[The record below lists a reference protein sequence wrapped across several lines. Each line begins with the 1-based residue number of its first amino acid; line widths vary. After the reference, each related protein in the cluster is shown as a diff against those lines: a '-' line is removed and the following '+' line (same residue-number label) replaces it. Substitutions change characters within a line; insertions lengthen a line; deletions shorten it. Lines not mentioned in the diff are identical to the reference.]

1 MTSWRDLKEGDRIR
15 LTEPMQDDPNPVP
28 VGTAG
33 TVQWVQDLKA
43 KREDL
48 EMHQIGVVWD
58 NGRNL
63 SLVEIDK
70 WEKING

>member
-1 MTSWRDLKEGDRIR
+1 MNWRDLKEGDRIR
-15 LTEPMQDDPNPVP
+15 LVEMPGDPLPVP
-28 VGTAG
+28 PGTEG
-33 TVQWVQDLKA
+33 TVLFVQDLKTVRDG
-43 KREDL
+43 KQ
-48 EMHQIGVVWD
+48 MHQIGVKWD